1 MSDKK
6 RKAAATA
13 VAEDE
18 SESVAKDTEL
28 PTNEEL
34 ARLLAKKES
43 LESSLSNLERQIYAL
58 ETSYL
63 EDTYAVGNLLRVSGI
78 LALLQP
84 FFADRTFRAG
94 KDIYLQEEVQVLPA
108 TRSDS
113 RRRTDCSHSHRLL
126 ELR

>member
-1 MSDKK
+1 MAGADFIWLVLPLLSTGRQNTEESRRYTDEAVFLRSHMSDKK
-6 RKAAATA
+6 RKAAAIA

-18 SESVAKDTEL
+18 SESIAKDTEL

-63 EDTYAVGNLLRVSGI
+63 EDTYAVGNLLRVRGI
-78 LALLQP
+78 TAHCAI
-84 FFADRTFRAG
+84 FG
-94 KDIYLQEEVQVLPA
+94 
-108 TRSDS
+108 
-113 RRRTDCSHSHRLL
+113 
-126 ELR
+126 